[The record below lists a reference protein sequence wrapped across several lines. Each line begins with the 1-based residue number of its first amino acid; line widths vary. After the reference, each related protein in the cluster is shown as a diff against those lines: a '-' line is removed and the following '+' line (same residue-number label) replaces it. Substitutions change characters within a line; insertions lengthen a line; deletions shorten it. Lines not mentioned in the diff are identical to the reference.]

1 MSDVKHNFNCQKEII
16 GISPWARRTR
26 DIIHRASSRV
36 ASVLILGPTGTG
48 KELIARALHAQGR
61 RAWRR
66 FVAVD
71 CAAASRTL
79 FASHLFGHVK
89 GAFTGAD
96 RDMPG
101 AFRAA
106 EGGTVFLDEVAELD
120 AGCQAKLLRVLQQR
134 VVTPVGSHDEIP
146 IDVRVVAAT
155 NRDLAGEVEAGRF
168 RADLFYRLNVIAIEA
183 LPLSARREDIPL
195 LAAHF
200 VAEIAAA
207 EGESPRELTPAAI
220 SALASRPWPGNVRQL
235 RNVIERALAF
245 ADGPALSLSLLD
257 EDCENVAPS
266 DEVRTLPFVERDDSA
281 AAPAEVY
288 RMPTV
293 AETERIQV
301 LTALQ
306 CANYNQSHAAAMLG
320 VTRQQLRRRIEKHFP
335 DTLPTKRGRPHSK
348 QRAKK
353 AA

>member
-1 MSDVKHNFNCQKEII
+1 MSGINDGLHCQKGIV
-16 GISPWARRTR
+16 GISSWARRTR
-26 DIIHRASSRV
+26 DIIHRAASRN
-36 ASVLILGPTGTG
+36 ASVVILGPTGAG
-48 KELIARALHAQGR
+48 KELIARALHAEGR

-71 CAAASRTL
+71 CAAASGTL
-79 FASHLFGHVK
+79 FASQLFGHVK

-106 EGGTVFLDEVAELD
+106 EGGTLFLDEVAELD

-134 VVTPVGSHDEIP
+134 AVTPVGSHDEIP
-146 IDVRVVAAT
+146 VDVRVVAAT
-155 NRDLAGEVEAGRF
+155 NRDLAAEVAAGRF

-183 LPLSARREDIPL
+183 MPLSARREDIPL
-195 LAAHF
+195 LAVHF

-207 EGESPRELTPAAI
+207 EEEPPRVLTPAAV

-235 RNVIERALAF
+235 RNVIERAIVF
-245 ADGPALSLSLLD
+245 ADGPALDAALLD
-257 EDCENVAPS
+257 EGGESLALSGGSSAPPLDQS
-266 DEVRTLPFVERDDSA
+266 DSA
-281 AAPAEVY
+281 VSPEIY

-293 AETERIQV
+293 AETERTQV

-335 DTLPTKRGRPHSK
+335 DALPTKRGRPQSK
-348 QRAKK
+348 LQRAC